1 MGLSSCLESKQKG
14 WRNGCYVTTARAT
27 PWSGTCP
34 TSHPACQ
41 ERRCLFHRIPLPP
54 PASCGAVPRRS
65 PSGHRGCGRRRL
77 FTARTLSPCYS
88 ADLRPASERLVSAVG
103 CTVLLTIPPLKASKV
118 VSWEYKTGPQ
128 EGVIV
133 DYAFDRPANMS
144 RPYENRTKFNE
155 TDFSLQIVLQQ
166 GDDRLYRFRSES
178 EATGWFQLR
187 VVEPLSEPEIVG
199 NSSVKAGG
207 NTKLVCNVLEGK
219 ADLYWW
225 KKNGELLLGSD
236 HIQFVDNSTLCI
248 VKASMNDSGYY
259 ACVVRNEVSQNET
272 SFLLHVQHAAN
283 VLLPVVLACVA
294 VGLLAGV
301 FVWYRR
307 RDRQCRNG
315 CR

>member
-1 MGLSSCLESKQKG
+1 MLPLLLLLLFLLACPGSSVAGL
-14 WRNGCYVTTARAT
+14 A
-27 PWSGTCP
+27 
-34 TSHPACQ
+34 
-41 ERRCLFHRIPLPP
+41 I
-54 PASCGAVPRRS
+54 
-65 PSGHRGCGRRRL
+65 
-77 FTARTLSPCYS
+77 TARTLPPCYS

-103 CTVLLTIPPLKASKV
+103 CTVLLTVPPPRASQV
-118 VSWEYKTGPQ
+118 VFWEYKSGPQ
-128 EGVIV
+128 EGVILS
-133 DYAFDRPANMS
+133 YAFDRAPNTS
-144 RPYENRTKFNE
+144 RPYENRTRFNE
-155 TDFSLQIVLQQ
+155 TDFSLQMVLQR

-178 EATGWFQLR
+178 EATGWFQLL

-199 NSSVKAGG
+199 NSSVKAGA

-248 VKASMNDSGYY
+248 LKASMNDSGYY

-283 VLLPVVLACVA
+283 VLLPVILACVV
-294 VGLLAGV
+294 VGSLAGV
-301 FVWYRR
+301 LVWCR
-307 RDRQCRNG
+307 RDRPCRNV